1 MKESAKMKT
10 ETKKSVLEQLKEFVI
25 ANEKFTTQQAVE
37 GTKLNRNQI
46 YTALWKLGK
55 LGMITRVG
63 EGQYERTGLTPVNK
77 TVKKRKAKAKPS
89 YTLTDRV
96 QVAERDKRYLKERLD
111 ELTFRMARVNAQ
123 HEDALAIIRYLE
135 DKLFKAIQFDAKKNG
150 NT

>member
-1 MKESAKMKT
+1 MKT

-25 ANEKFTTQQAVE
+25 TNEKFTTQQAVE

>member
-10 ETKKSVLEQLKEFVI
+10 ETKKSVLEQLKEFVT

-55 LGMITRVG
+55 LGMITRVS

-77 TVKKRKAKAKPS
+77 TVKKRKTANHRSAKEIA
-89 YTLTDRV
+89 D
-96 QVAERDKRYLKERLD
+96 LKARLEQANQD
-111 ELTFRMARVNAQ
+111 ILYWN
-123 HEDALAIIRYLE
+123 
-135 DKLFKAIQFDAKKNG
+135 KLAKKAEEMQAHINLVEIG
-150 NT
+150 RAHV